1 MPAPMDPSRRRP
13 DRPRAWFVPRPLHRF
28 LEQSV
33 EMRPISLRFIDPGL
47 ETDFQAAYFTVSL
60 PYLRLA
66 HVLGIVLWVVF
77 VFLADIVIPGDQ
89 GADLVIRYGIA
100 VPALVISLGVTY
112 TRWFRGTG
120 ASGCRSSCCSTPGS
134 GRRIGCSSRRDER
147 SCSTGPC
154 DAYMR
159 PERSAWSTASR
170 V

>member
-33 EMRPISLRFIDPGL
+33 EMRPVSLRFIDPSL
-47 ETDFQAAYFTVSL
+47 ASDFQATYFTVSL

-100 VPALVISLGVTY
+100 VPSLVISLGVTY
-112 TRWFRGTG
+112 TRWFPPHWRGWMSFILLFN
-120 ASGCRSSCCSTPGS
+120 A
-134 GRRIGCSSRRDER
+134 
-147 SCSTGPC
+147 
-154 DAYMR
+154 AL
-159 PERSAWSTASR
+159 WSTHR
-170 V
+170 VFVTV